1 VTALIHAELL
11 KLRTRTSTGLLL
23 ATLVL
28 VALTVVVNIPRG
40 GAAHSPV
47 SLHDPGALASV
58 VGIGFG
64 VPEVLIVLLGG
75 LAVTQEFRHDTA
87 TASYLGEPRRGRVL
101 LAKWLS
107 LMLAS
112 TVITAAAL
120 VVSVPVGVTVISAR
134 GGHATATPQL
144 WQTIGAA
151 FVVMA
156 AYAIIGV
163 ALGALVRSQI
173 IAVVSVL
180 VWMLAVEQIVIPAY
194 PLGGRWLPGG
204 ATDAWLQLGPALNL
218 NGRLLPAPLGGL
230 LLLVYTAAVITLAVK
245 LTLHRDVL

>member
-1 VTALIHAELL
+1 VTALVHAELL
-11 KLRTRTSTGLLL
+11 KLRTRTATGLLVAML
-23 ATLVL
+23 AL
-28 VALTVVVNIPRG
+28 VALTVVVNVPQA
-40 GAAHSPV
+40 GAAHTPV
-47 SLHDPGALASV
+47 SLHDPGLLASV

-87 TASYLGEPRRGRVL
+87 TTTYLGEPRRGRIL
-101 LAKWLS
+101 LAKWMS
-107 LMLAS
+107 TTLAS

-120 VVSVPVGVTVISAR
+120 AISIPVGVTVISSR
-134 GGHATATPQL
+134 GGHVTATPRL

-163 ALGALVRSQI
+163 ALGALVRNQI

-204 ATDAWLQLGPALNL
+204 ATDAWLQLGPALHL
-218 NGRLLPAPLGGL
+218 SGRLLSTPIGGL
-230 LLLVYTAAVITLAVK
+230 VLAVYTAAAITLAVK
-245 LTLHRDVL
+245 LTAHRDVL